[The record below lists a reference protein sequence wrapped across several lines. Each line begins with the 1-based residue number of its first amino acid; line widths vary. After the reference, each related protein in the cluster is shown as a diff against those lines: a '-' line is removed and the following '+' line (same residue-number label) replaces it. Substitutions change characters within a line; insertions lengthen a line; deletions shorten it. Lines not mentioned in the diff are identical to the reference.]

1 MLSCR
6 CIPEYCDL
14 YCEVPDLITRFLKGK
29 DWALICVAII
39 FILGQIWMD
48 IKIPEYMGAITD
60 SFLLS
65 DIDVV
70 VQCGWEMILC
80 AIISFVLSLGA
91 GFVLANASASIGSNV
106 REAQFDRVQGFSE
119 ENINRFTAASLI
131 TRSTND
137 VTQVQNFIARGLQ
150 AVIKCPII
158 AVWATSKIYGT
169 SWEWTAVTVLGVVI
183 LVIVMF
189 VTLHFA
195 KKRFMKIQW
204 LTDEVNRA
212 TRESIDGI
220 RVVRAYNAEDYQ
232 EARFSEANDNLLNN
246 NISATKIMAPS
257 FPIAQSMLNFVTMGI
272 YWVGAGLILALDD
285 VDSKLLLFSDMIV
298 FTSYAAMVLSSFML
312 AFGIMRMLP
321 RTMVGMKRI
330 EEVVN
335 TEPTIVNGDV
345 KEPVQLGAVEFNNV
359 SFRYPG
365 AEHDAIHDVSFRI
378 DPGKT
383 LAIIGST
390 GSGKTTLINL
400 IVRFYDATEG
410 SVRVNGVDVK
420 DYNLQSLRKTLGY
433 VSQNAI
439 IFSGSVDMNVNYG
452 LGSDGRSSEDIEDAL
467 DISQSKE
474 FVEKLPE
481 GRESSIS
488 QRGKNL
494 SGGQKQRISIAR
506 ALCRKPDILLLD
518 DTFSAL
524 DYKTDLELRSALKS
538 EMSSV
543 TKVLVAQRIGTV
555 MDADEII
562 VLDDGE
568 VVGKGKHDELMRNCP
583 QYIEIAE
590 SQMMGGV
597 VNGR

>member
-1 MLSCR
+1 M
-6 CIPEYCDL
+6 
-14 YCEVPDLITRFLKGK
+14 ITRFLKGK

-91 GFVLANASASIGSNV
+91 GFVLANASASIGSNL

-158 AVWATSKIYGT
+158 AVWAISKIYGT

-195 KKRFMKIQW
+195 KKRFMRIQW

-272 YWVGAGLILALDD
+272 YWVGAGLILALND

-474 FVEKLPE
+474 FVEKLPD

>member
-1 MLSCR
+1 M
-6 CIPEYCDL
+6 
-14 YCEVPDLITRFLKGK
+14 ITRFLKGK

-91 GFVLANASASIGSNV
+91 GFVLANASASIGSNL

-158 AVWATSKIYGT
+158 AVWAISKIYGT

-335 TEPTIVNGDV
+335 TKPTIVNGDV

-474 FVEKLPE
+474 FVEKLPD

-538 EMSSV
+538 EMSSA

>member
-1 MLSCR
+1 M
-6 CIPEYCDL
+6 
-14 YCEVPDLITRFLKGK
+14 ITRFLKGK

-48 IKIPEYMGAITD
+48 IKIPEYMVAITD

-91 GFVLANASASIGSNV
+91 GFVLANASASIGSNL

-158 AVWATSKIYGT
+158 AVWAISKIYGT

-183 LVIVMF
+183 LVMVMF

-195 KKRFMKIQW
+195 KKRFMRIQW

-474 FVEKLPE
+474 FVEKLPD

>member
-1 MLSCR
+1 M
-6 CIPEYCDL
+6 
-14 YCEVPDLITRFLKGK
+14 ITRFLRGK

-39 FILGQIWMD
+39 LILGQIWMD

-80 AIISFVLSLGA
+80 AIISFALSLGA
-91 GFVLANASASIGSNV
+91 GFVLANVSASIGSNL

-119 ENINRFTAASLI
+119 ENINSFTAASLI

-150 AVIKCPII
+150 AIIKCPIV
-158 AVWATSKIYGT
+158 AVWAISKIYGT
-169 SWEWTAVTVLGVVI
+169 SWEWTAVTILGVVI

-195 KKRFMKIQW
+195 KRRFMKIQW

-246 NISATKIMAPS
+246 NISATKIMAPA

-298 FTSYAAMVLSSFML
+298 FTSYATMVLSSFML

-330 EEVVN
+330 EEVVD

-345 KEPVQLGAVEFNNV
+345 KEPVQLGAVEFDNV

-365 AEHDAIHDVSFRI
+365 AEYDAIHDVSFRI

-400 IVRFYDATEG
+400 ITRFYDASEG
-410 SVRVNGVDVK
+410 SVKVNGVDVK
-420 DYNLQSLRKTLGY
+420 DYDLQSLRSTLGY

-439 IFSGSVDMNVNYG
+439 IFSGSVDLNVNYG

-467 DISQSKE
+467 RVSQSKE
-474 FVEKLPE
+474 FVDNLPD
-481 GRESSIS
+481 GRESLIS

-506 ALCRKPDILLLD
+506 ALCRRPDILLLD

-524 DYKTDLELRSALKS
+524 DYKTDLELRSALKA
-538 EMSSV
+538 EMPSV
-543 TKVLVAQRIGTV
+543 TKILVAQRIGTV

-568 VVGKGKHDELMRNCP
+568 VVGRGKHDELMRNCP
-583 QYIEIAE
+583 EYIEIAE
-590 SQMMGGV
+590 SQSMGGV

>member
-1 MLSCR
+1 M
-6 CIPEYCDL
+6 
-14 YCEVPDLITRFLKGK
+14 ITRFLKGK

-91 GFVLANASASIGSNV
+91 GFVLANASASIGSNL

-158 AVWATSKIYGT
+158 AVWAISKIYGT

-474 FVEKLPE
+474 FVEKLPD

>member
-1 MLSCR
+1 M
-6 CIPEYCDL
+6 
-14 YCEVPDLITRFLKGK
+14 ITRFLKGK

-91 GFVLANASASIGSNV
+91 GFVLANASASIGSNL

-158 AVWATSKIYGT
+158 AVWAISKIYGT

-195 KKRFMKIQW
+195 KKRFMRIQW

-474 FVEKLPE
+474 FVEKLPD

>member
-1 MLSCR
+1 M
-6 CIPEYCDL
+6 
-14 YCEVPDLITRFLKGK
+14 ITRFLKGK

-91 GFVLANASASIGSNV
+91 GFVLANASASIGSNL

-158 AVWATSKIYGT
+158 AVWAISKIYGT

-195 KKRFMKIQW
+195 KKRFMRIQW

-365 AEHDAIHDVSFRI
+365 AEHDAIHGVSFRI

-474 FVEKLPE
+474 FVEKLPD

-538 EMSSV
+538 EMSSA